1 MTMLE
6 LATRVERLSEP
17 PAVGAASSSAATR
30 SIKLAVS
37 LETPAKAEP
46 GLGWCLSFRNFYVAA
61 LRVEVVFGD
70 GEVAA
75 LAESYQLM
83 KHLHCE
89 DDAQDWHA
97 LPIRLEVLLR
107 VHAPVTNA
115 LTDWLSMQSLK
126 RSSSQ
131 MTPVVFT
138 GLRLH
143 CQQPS
148 TIWAKLELHNVKLYQ
163 HDVQSESTSESKV
176 CGGLA
181 STSNNSDQVLGLANQ
196 IQSQG
201 LLSLS
206 AKLPELASHA
216 SNLNAEDSATR
227 CVGLVLRIRQLLET
241 MPAT

>member
-6 LATRVERLSEP
+6 LATRVECLSEP

-70 GEVAA
+70 GEVAV

-97 LPIRLEVLLR
+97 LPIRLE
-107 VHAPVTNA
+107 
-115 LTDWLSMQSLK
+115 SLK

-131 MTPVVFT
+131 TTSVVFT

-196 IQSQG
+196 TQSQG